1 MGRTGTDRKG
11 NVTMSDKY
19 IPLKPHMET
28 IARTAELFGVSQ
40 YFVRKKALAGE
51 IVAVR
56 ISGRIL
62 INCDK
67 FAEYLNTATLKPE
80 GKELKTGDNIR
91 RICC

>member
-1 MGRTGTDRKG
+1 MT
-11 NVTMSDKY
+11 DKY

-28 IARTAELFGVSQ
+28 IKKTAELFGVSE

-62 INCDK
+62 VNCDK

-80 GKELKTGDNIR
+80 GEQMRTGDNIR

>member
-1 MGRTGTDRKG
+1 MT
-11 NVTMSDKY
+11 DKY
-19 IPLKPHMET
+19 IPIKPRMET
-28 IARTAELFGVSQ
+28 IKKTAELFGVSE

-67 FAEYLNTATLKPE
+67 FTEYLNTATLKSGE
-80 GKELKTGDNIR
+80 EAG
-91 RICC
+91 

>member
-1 MGRTGTDRKG
+1 MT
-11 NVTMSDKY
+11 DKY
-19 IPLKPHMET
+19 IPIKPHMET
-28 IARTAELFGVSQ
+28 IKKTAELFGVSE

-62 INCDK
+62 VNCDK
-67 FAEYLNTATLKPE
+67 FTEYLNTCTLKPE
-80 GKELKTGDNIR
+80 EEQSKTGDNIR